1 MRTTTSLLPVFLT
14 ILSAGLR
21 AETVAVADRGA
32 LARALQAAKPG
43 DVIRLAPGEY
53 AGGLMVSGIAGTKD
67 RPVVVEA
74 ADAAKPPVIRGG
86 ASGMQLSGCSW
97 VVLRGLHLTG
107 ATANGLNIDDG
118 GAGRPPAMGIV
129 LDSLVVANAAPEG
142 NRDGIKL
149 SGLEG
154 FTVRGCRIERWGAGG
169 SGIDMVGCRK
179 GTVEGCT
186 LRHDGAA
193 AAGANGVQ
201 MKGGSEDIV
210 VRRCRFLGAGG
221 RGVNLGGSTG
231 APYFRPPGA
240 AFEARNLTVEDC
252 LFRDTQAAVAFVGVT
267 GAVVRHNTIIDPG
280 RWALRILQENRAP
293 GMARCA
299 GGEFS
304 RNVVVFRSDALREAV
319 NIGPDTDPATFRFE
333 GNAWHCEDRPGDTAR
348 LVRLPSREVG
358 GMMGRRPMFR
368 GDDGTQTPDS
378 PASGAGVRAAK

>member
-1 MRTTTSLLPVFLT
+1 MMPMTVLPLILLT
-14 ILSAGLR
+14 MLSAGLR
-21 AETVAVADRGA
+21 AETVTVADRGE
-32 LARALQAAKPG
+32 LARALQNARPG

-53 AGGLMVSGIAGTKD
+53 AGGLMVSGIAGTKE

-74 ADAAKPPVIRGG
+74 ADRAKPPVIRGG
-86 ASGMQLSGCSW
+86 ASGIQLSGCSW
-97 VVLRGLHLTG
+97 VTLRRLHLTG
-107 ATANGLNIDDG
+107 AAANGLNIDDG
-118 GAGRPPAMGIV
+118 GAGRPPAAGIV
-129 LDSLVVANAAPEG
+129 LDSLVVENAVPEG

-149 SGLEG
+149 SGLEA
-154 FTVRGCRIERWGAGG
+154 FTVRDCRIERWGAGG

-179 GTVEGCT
+179 GVVESCT

-193 AAGANGVQ
+193 AAGANGIQ

-240 AFEARNLTVEDC
+240 TFEARNLTVEDC
-252 LFRDTQAAVAFVGVT
+252 LFREVQAAVAFVGVT
-267 GAVVRHNTIIDPG
+267 GAVVRHNTVLAPG

-299 GGEFS
+299 ACEFS

-319 NIGPDTDPATFRFE
+319 NIGPDTDAASFRFE
-333 GNAWHCEDRPGDTAR
+333 GNAWCCEDRPGDTAR
-348 LVRLPSREVG
+348 MVRLPSRETG
-358 GMMGRRPMFR
+358 GIMGRQPVFR
-368 GDDGTQTPDS
+368 GEDGIQAAGS
-378 PASGAGVRAAK
+378 PAATAGIRALP